1 MGISITIFIII
12 IIIIIIFFFLAKRA
26 FPVQEKRKIE
36 EISVGN
42 QMEYLLSFHSDLNVG
57 DTFE

>member
-1 MGISITIFIII
+1 MGISITIINIII
-12 IIIIIIFFFLAKRA
+12 IIIIIIIICAKRA

-42 QMEYLLSFHSDLNVG
+42 QMESLLSFHSHLSFGN
-57 DTFE
+57 TFE

>member
-1 MGISITIFIII
+1 MGISITIIII
-12 IIIIIIFFFLAKRA
+12 IVIIIFTKRV

-42 QMEYLLSFHSDLNVG
+42 QMEYLLPFHSDLSVAWG
-57 DTFE
+57 HG